1 MARRKTLTDDAI
13 ASLKAKAKPY
23 ALPDPELAGHYIRV
37 RPTGAKTF
45 VAVARAPSGKQV
57 WHTIG
62 PASLYSVAEARE
74 KAREA
79 IKGIRE
85 GRDREG
91 PETFETVAETW
102 YKRHVEAKKL
112 ISAPDLRSCLDRH
125 LLPAWGGRDF
135 ASVRRGDV
143 AKLLDAV
150 EDSNGPVVADFVL
163 AVIRMICNWYATRSS
178 DYTSPIVQ
186 GNAANRPDGSSSC
199 PHSR

>member
-13 ASLKAKAKPY
+13 ASLQAKAKTY

-45 VAVARAPSGKQV
+45 AAIARAPSGKQV

-62 PASLYSVAEARE
+62 AASLYSVTEARE

-79 IKGIRE
+79 ITSIRE

-102 YKRHVEAKKL
+102 YKRHVEAKRL
-112 ISAPDLRSCLDRH
+112 ISSPDLRSCLDRH
-125 LLPAWGGRDF
+125 LLPAWRGRDF
-135 ASVRRGDV
+135 AS
-143 AKLLDAV
+143 
-150 EDSNGPVVADFVL
+150 
-163 AVIRMICNWYATRSS
+163 
-178 DYTSPIVQ
+178 
-186 GNAANRPDGSSSC
+186 
-199 PHSR
+199 